1 MVQLVRPDK
10 NKHQYII
17 GIDFGH
23 GETSAAICKLE
34 WNKSA
39 GTSEQK
45 FSDIDMDRSAK
56 KKVIVSAICKKP
68 DGGYHIADAAFHPNN
83 LVENSQLS
91 VCFKQA
97 PKQIDGERETL
108 MIAYMKTVYERIL
121 ENKECLKEGNHIVYI
136 ARPSGWVE
144 EETKEL
150 YRKMAIQAG
159 IPLGGLTSESRAAI
173 FYAMSP
179 NVGFSKIVT
188 QGAIVFDLGSST
200 LDFTYL
206 SDNIE
211 KPIDYGYDLGASIIE
226 RTIYEELLLPIDKV
240 DSFLEKYPFY
250 SNALLF
256 KARQIK
262 EEAYS
267 KSDPTLKTSVPFSLG
282 SIMNDEYEDYEDYE
296 NVGKNIRFKN
306 LDALN
311 ELIESKTSYLSRMK
325 EAMIDYRDN
334 HIHGKKV
341 HGVFLTGGASRMN
354 FIIPLITEVFNLSEN
369 QVKID
374 GDNPSLTIS
383 RGIASLGVADAATD
397 VLVSELE
404 KKIPSL
410 VNTSDLQ
417 KKLISELAEEISD
430 SSWKAVESA
439 CLSFKTSQLNKSLEM
454 KDLEN
459 KIRFYMDLYK
469 ENDLPRIISKVFNK
483 FLKEES
489 DNVRIELNKIIS
501 YYAPGREIK
510 SVAMNHISGSSA
522 INDELNKMAENIA
535 EICAKNTTSTISKVL
550 WAALGVFLWGVFAV
564 LYYAIKG
571 VINYFRSEE
580 SKRKDLCKKIEEK
593 EFEIKVNVSM
603 ELEKQ
608 LTINTDFTSVISSNM
623 KDYFNK
629 LVRENIKSV
638 RIPIE

>member
-23 GETSAAICKLE
+23 GETSTAICELE

-45 FSDIDMDRSAK
+45 VRDIDMDRNAK
-56 KKVIVSAICKKP
+56 KKVIVSAICKTP
-68 DGGYHIADAAFHPNN
+68 DGRYHIGNEAFEPDN
-83 LVENSQLS
+83 LIEGTQLS
-91 VCFKQA
+91 VCFKQV
-97 PKQIDGERETL
+97 PKEINGEREQL

-121 ENKECLKEGNHIVYI
+121 SYEENLKPGNHIVYI

-144 EETKEL
+144 EDTKEL
-150 YRKMAIQAG
+150 YRQMAIKAG

-179 NVGFSKIVT
+179 HVGFAKEVS

-206 SDNIE
+206 SDKAEN
-211 KPIDYGYDLGASIIE
+211 PIDYGYDLGASAIE
-226 RTIYEELLLPIDKV
+226 QTIYDQLILPTEGVKEFV
-240 DSFLEKYPFY
+240 DVYPQY
-250 SNALLF
+250 VDALRF
-256 KARQIK
+256 KARLIK

-267 KSDPTLKTSVPFSLG
+267 KDAETRTSLKFSLDQVM
-282 SIMNDEYEDYEDYE
+282 SDECEDIEKYEDVDVKIKFK
-296 NVGKNIRFKN
+296 NVGE
-306 LDALN
+306 LN
-311 ELIESKTSYLSRMK
+311 RLIEESVNYLSRMK
-325 EAMIDYRDN
+325 ETMIDYRDN

-383 RGIASLGVADAATD
+383 RGIASLGAADAATD

-417 KKLISELAEEISD
+417 GPLILKLAETVSN
-430 SSWKAVESA
+430 SSWKAVADA
-439 CLSFKTSQLNKSLEM
+439 CNNFKKVRLNQSMEM

-459 KIRFYMDLYK
+459 MIKQYLDAYK
-469 ENDLPRIISKVFNK
+469 EHELPHIISTTFSKY
-483 FLKEES
+483 LRETS
-489 DNVRIELNKIIS
+489 DNIRIELNKIIS
-501 YYAPGREIK
+501 YYAPGREIR
-510 SVAMNHISGSSA
+510 SVGMGNLSTGSA
-522 INDELNKMAENIA
+522 IGQELNKMADSIA

-564 LYYAIKG
+564 LYYAVKG

-593 EFEIKVNVSM
+593 EEEIKRNVLE
-603 ELEKQ
+603 ELFDK
-608 LTINTDFTSVISSNM
+608 LSNNTEFTSVVSTNM
-623 KDYFNK
+623 EQYFNK
-629 LVRENIKSV
+629 LVKENIKSV

>member
-1 MVQLVRPDK
+1 MAQLVKPDK

-23 GETSAAICKLE
+23 GETSAAISELE

-45 FSDIDMDRSAK
+45 VRDIDMDRNAK
-56 KKVIVSAICKKP
+56 KKVIVSAICKTP
-68 DGGYHIADAAFHPNN
+68 DGRYHIGNEAFEPDN
-83 LVENSQLS
+83 LIEGTQLS

-97 PKQIDGERETL
+97 PKEINGEREQL

-121 ENKECLKEGNHIVYI
+121 CYEENLKLGNHIVYI
-136 ARPSGWVE
+136 ARPSGWVDE
-144 EETKEL
+144 VTKEL
-150 YRKMAIQAG
+150 YRQMAIQAS

-179 NVGFSKIVT
+179 HVGFAKEVS

-206 SDNIE
+206 SDNAE
-211 KPIDYGYDLGASIIE
+211 NPIDFGYDLGASAIE
-226 RTIYEELLLPIDKV
+226 QTIYDQLILPTEGVKEFVDTYPQYID
-240 DSFLEKYPFY
+240 
-250 SNALLF
+250 ALRF
-256 KARQIK
+256 KARLIK

-267 KSDPTLKTSVPFSLG
+267 KDAETRTSLKFSLDQVM
-282 SIMNDEYEDYEDYE
+282 SDECEDIEKYEDVDVKIKFK
-296 NVGKNIRFKN
+296 NVGE
-306 LDALN
+306 LN
-311 ELIESKTSYLSRMK
+311 NLIEESVNYLSRMK

-341 HGVFLTGGASRMN
+341 HGVFLTGGASRMS
-354 FIIPLITEVFNLSEN
+354 FIIPLITEVFNLSES

-404 KKIPSL
+404 RKIPSL
-410 VNTSDLQ
+410 VNTSELQ
-417 KKLISELAEEISD
+417 KKLISVLAEEISD

-459 KIRFYMDLYK
+459 KIRLYMDLYK

-483 FLKEES
+483 FLKVES

-550 WAALGVFLWGVFAV
+550 WAALGIFLWGVFAV

-608 LTINTDFTSVISSNM
+608 LAINTDFTSVVSSNM
-623 KDYFNK
+623 KDYFSK
-629 LVRENIKSV
+629 LVKENIKSV

>member
-1 MVQLVRPDK
+1 MAQLVKPDK

-23 GETSAAICKLE
+23 GETSAAISELE

-45 FSDIDMDRSAK
+45 VRDIDMDRNAK
-56 KKVIVSAICKKP
+56 KKVIVSAICKTP
-68 DGGYHIADAAFHPNN
+68 DGRYHIGNEAFEPDN
-83 LVENSQLS
+83 LIEGTQLS

-97 PKQIDGERETL
+97 PKEINGEREQL

-121 ENKECLKEGNHIVYI
+121 SYEENLKPGNHIVYI

-150 YRKMAIQAG
+150 YRQMAIQAG

-179 NVGFSKIVT
+179 NVGFAKEVS

-206 SDNIE
+206 SDKVEN
-211 KPIDYGYDLGASIIE
+211 PIDYGYDLGASAIE
-226 RTIYEELLLPIDKV
+226 QTIYDQLILPTEGVKEFVDTYPQYID
-240 DSFLEKYPFY
+240 
-250 SNALLF
+250 ALRF
-256 KARQIK
+256 KARLIK

-267 KSDPTLKTSVPFSLG
+267 KDAETRTSLKFSLDQVM
-282 SIMNDEYEDYEDYE
+282 SDECEDIEKYEDVDVKIKFK
-296 NVGKNIRFKN
+296 NVGE
-306 LDALN
+306 LN
-311 ELIESKTSYLSRMK
+311 NLIEESVNYLSRMK

-354 FIIPLITEVFNLSEN
+354 FIIPLITEVFNLSES

-404 KKIPSL
+404 RKIPSL
-410 VNTSDLQ
+410 VNTSELQ
-417 KKLISELAEEISD
+417 KKLISVLAEEISD

-459 KIRFYMDLYK
+459 KIRLYMDLYK

-483 FLKEES
+483 FLKVES

-550 WAALGVFLWGVFAV
+550 WAALGIFLWGVFAV

-608 LTINTDFTSVISSNM
+608 LAINTDFTSVVSSNM
-623 KDYFNK
+623 KDYFSK
-629 LVRENIKSV
+629 LVKENIKSV

>member
-1 MVQLVRPDK
+1 MVQLVEPNK
-10 NKHQYII
+10 NKHRYVV

-23 GETSAAICKLE
+23 GETSAAICELE
-34 WNKSA
+34 WDKSA

-45 FSDIDMDRSAK
+45 IRDIDMDRNAK
-56 KKVIVSAICKKP
+56 KKVIVSAICKTP
-68 DGGYHIADAAFHPNN
+68 NGRYHIGNEAFEPDN
-83 LVENSQLS
+83 LIEGTQLS

-97 PKQIDGERETL
+97 PQQIDGEKEQL
-108 MIAYMKTVYERIL
+108 MIAYMRTVYERIRNYE
-121 ENKECLKEGNHIVYI
+121 ENLKDDNHIVYI
-136 ARPSGWVE
+136 ARPSGWVK

-150 YRKMAIQAG
+150 YIQMALKAG
-159 IPLGGLTSESRAAI
+159 IPIGGLTSESRAAI

-179 NVGFSKIVT
+179 NVGFAKEVS

-206 SDNIE
+206 KDSDEN
-211 KPIDYGYDLGASIIE
+211 PIDFGYNLGASAIE
-226 RTIYEELLLPIDKV
+226 QAIYEKLIYPTEDV
-240 DSFLEKYPFY
+240 DEFVANYPQY
-250 SNALLF
+250 VDALRF
-256 KARQIK
+256 QARLIK

-267 KSDPTLKTSVPFSLG
+267 KDPETRTLVKFSLDKVM
-282 SIMNDEYEDYEDYE
+282 SEECEDIEKYEDVD
-296 NVGKNIRFKN
+296 VKIKFKN
-306 LDALN
+306 VNELN
-311 ELIESKTSYLSRMK
+311 ELIENEATYISRMK
-325 EAMIDYRDN
+325 ESMIDYRDN
-334 HIHGKKV
+334 HINGKNV

-354 FIIPLITEVFNLSEN
+354 FIIPLITEVFNLSET

-383 RGIASLGVADAATD
+383 RGIASLGVADAVTD
-397 VLVSELE
+397 VLVAELE
-404 KKIPSL
+404 KKKPSV
-410 VNTSDLQ
+410 VNTSELQ
-417 KKLISELAEEISD
+417 KKLIAELSEEISD

-439 CLSFKTSQLNKSLEM
+439 CLSFKTSQLEKSLEM
-454 KDLEN
+454 KDLES

-469 ENDLPRIISKVFNK
+469 EHELPRIISNVFNK

-510 SVAMNHISGSSA
+510 SVSMNQISGSSA
-522 INDELNKMAENIA
+522 INNELNKMAENIA
-535 EICAKNTTSTISKVL
+535 EICAKNTTSTIGKVL

-593 EFEIKVNVSM
+593 KFEIKTNVSM

-608 LTINTDFTSVISSNM
+608 LAVNKEFTSVVSSNM

-629 LVRENIKSV
+629 LVKENIKQV

>member
-1 MVQLVRPDK
+1 MAQLVKPDK

-23 GETSAAICKLE
+23 GETSAAISELE

-45 FSDIDMDRSAK
+45 VRDIDMDRNAK
-56 KKVIVSAICKKP
+56 KKVIVSAICKTP
-68 DGGYHIADAAFHPNN
+68 DGRYHIGNEAFEPDN
-83 LVENSQLS
+83 LIEGTQLS

-97 PKQIDGERETL
+97 PKKMDGEREQL

-121 ENKECLKEGNHIVYI
+121 SYEENLKLGNHIVYI
-136 ARPSGWVE
+136 ARPSGWVDE
-144 EETKEL
+144 VTKEL
-150 YRKMAIQAG
+150 YRQMAIQAG

-179 NVGFSKIVT
+179 NVGFAKEVS

-206 SDNIE
+206 SDKVEN
-211 KPIDYGYDLGASIIE
+211 PIDYGYDLGASAIE
-226 RTIYEELLLPIDKV
+226 QTIYDQLILPTEGVKEFVDTYPQYID
-240 DSFLEKYPFY
+240 
-250 SNALLF
+250 ALRF
-256 KARQIK
+256 KARLIK

-267 KSDPTLKTSVPFSLG
+267 KDAETRTSLKFSLDQVM
-282 SIMNDEYEDYEDYE
+282 SDECEDIEKYEDVDVKIKFK
-296 NVGKNIRFKN
+296 NVGE
-306 LDALN
+306 LN
-311 ELIESKTSYLSRMK
+311 NLIEESVNYLSRMK

-354 FIIPLITEVFNLSEN
+354 FIIPLITEVFNLSES

-404 KKIPSL
+404 RKIPSL
-410 VNTSDLQ
+410 VNTSELQ
-417 KKLISELAEEISD
+417 KKLISVLAEEISD

-459 KIRFYMDLYK
+459 KIRLYMDLYK

-483 FLKEES
+483 FLKVES

-550 WAALGVFLWGVFAV
+550 WAALGIFLWGVFAV

-608 LTINTDFTSVISSNM
+608 LAINTDFTSVVSSNM
-623 KDYFNK
+623 KDYFSK
-629 LVRENIKSV
+629 LVKENIKSV

>member
-23 GETSAAICKLE
+23 GETSAAICELE

-39 GTSEQK
+39 GTSEKK
-45 FSDIDMDRSAK
+45 FRDIDMDRNAK
-56 KKVIVSAICKKP
+56 KKVIVSAICKTP
-68 DGGYHIADAAFHPNN
+68 DGRYHIGNEAFEPDN
-83 LVENSQLS
+83 LIEDTQLS

-97 PKQIDGERETL
+97 PKQIDGERELL

-121 ENKECLKEGNHIVYI
+121 SYEENLKPGNHIVYI
-136 ARPSGWVE
+136 ARPSGWVDE
-144 EETKEL
+144 NTKEL
-150 YRKMAIQAG
+150 YRQMAIQAG

-179 NVGFSKIVT
+179 HVGFAKVVS

-206 SDNIE
+206 SDKAEN
-211 KPIDYGYDLGASIIE
+211 PIDYGYDLGASAIE
-226 RTIYEELLLPIDKV
+226 QTIYDQLILPTEGVQEFV
-240 DSFLEKYPFY
+240 DIYPKYVD
-250 SNALLF
+250 ALRF
-256 KARQIK
+256 KARLIK

-267 KSDPTLKTSVPFSLG
+267 KDAETRTSLKFSLDQVM
-282 SIMNDEYEDYEDYE
+282 SDECEDIEKYEDVDVKIKFK
-296 NVGKNIRFKN
+296 NVGE
-306 LDALN
+306 LN
-311 ELIESKTSYLSRMK
+311 NLIEESVNYLSRMK

-354 FIIPLITEVFNLSEN
+354 FIIPLITEVFNLSES

-404 KKIPSL
+404 RKIPSL
-410 VNTSDLQ
+410 VNTSELQ
-417 KKLISELAEEISD
+417 KKLISVLAEEISD

-459 KIRFYMDLYK
+459 KIRLYMDLYK

-483 FLKEES
+483 FLKVES

-510 SVAMNHISGSSA
+510 SVVMNHISGSSA

-550 WAALGVFLWGVFAV
+550 WAALGIFLWGVFAV

-608 LTINTDFTSVISSNM
+608 LAINTDFTSVVSSNM
-623 KDYFNK
+623 KDYFSK
-629 LVRENIKSV
+629 LVKENIKSV

>member
-1 MVQLVRPDK
+1 MAQLVKPDK

-23 GETSAAICKLE
+23 GETSAAISELE

-45 FSDIDMDRSAK
+45 VRDIDMDRNAK
-56 KKVIVSAICKKP
+56 KKVIVSAICKTP
-68 DGGYHIADAAFHPNN
+68 DGRYHIGNEAFEPDY
-83 LVENSQLS
+83 LVEDTQLS

-97 PKQIDGERETL
+97 PKKMDGEREQL

-121 ENKECLKEGNHIVYI
+121 SYEENLKLGNHIVYI
-136 ARPSGWVE
+136 ARPSGWVDE
-144 EETKEL
+144 VTKEL
-150 YRKMAIQAG
+150 YRQMAIQAG

-179 NVGFSKIVT
+179 NVGFAKEVS

-206 SDNIE
+206 SDKVEN
-211 KPIDYGYDLGASIIE
+211 PIDYGYDLGASAIE
-226 RTIYEELLLPIDKV
+226 QTIYDQLILPTEGVKEFVDTYPQYID
-240 DSFLEKYPFY
+240 
-250 SNALLF
+250 ALRF
-256 KARQIK
+256 KARLIK

-267 KSDPTLKTSVPFSLG
+267 KDAETRTSLKFSLDQVM
-282 SIMNDEYEDYEDYE
+282 SDECEDIEKYEDVDVKIKFK
-296 NVGKNIRFKN
+296 NVGE
-306 LDALN
+306 LN
-311 ELIESKTSYLSRMK
+311 NLIEESVNYLSRMK

-354 FIIPLITEVFNLSEN
+354 FIIPLITEVFNLSES

-404 KKIPSL
+404 RKIPSL
-410 VNTSDLQ
+410 VNTSELQ
-417 KKLISELAEEISD
+417 KKLISVLAEEISD

-459 KIRFYMDLYK
+459 KIRLYMDLYK

-483 FLKEES
+483 FLKVES

-550 WAALGVFLWGVFAV
+550 WAALGIFLWGVFAV

-608 LTINTDFTSVISSNM
+608 LAINTDFTSVVSSNM
-623 KDYFNK
+623 KDYFSK
-629 LVRENIKSV
+629 LVKENIKSV

>member
-1 MVQLVRPDK
+1 MVQLVKPDK

-23 GETSAAICKLE
+23 GETSAAICELE

-45 FSDIDMDRSAK
+45 VRDIDMDRNAK
-56 KKVIVSAICKKP
+56 KKVIVSAICKTP
-68 DGGYHIADAAFHPNN
+68 NGHYHIGNEAFEPDN
-83 LVENSQLS
+83 LMEGTQLS

-97 PKQIDGERETL
+97 PKQIDGEREQL

-121 ENKECLKEGNHIVYI
+121 SYEENLKQGNHIVYI

-144 EETKEL
+144 EEMKEL
-150 YRKMAIQAG
+150 YRQMAIKAG

-179 NVGFSKIVT
+179 NVGFSKEVS

-206 SDNIE
+206 SDKAEN
-211 KPIDYGYDLGASIIE
+211 PIDYGYDLGASAIE
-226 RTIYEELLLPIDKV
+226 QTIYDQLILPTDGVKEFVETYPQYID
-240 DSFLEKYPFY
+240 
-250 SNALLF
+250 ALRF
-256 KARQIK
+256 KARLIK

-267 KSDPTLKTSVPFSLG
+267 KDAETRTSLKFSLDQVM
-282 SIMNDEYEDYEDYE
+282 SDECEDIEKYEDVDVKIKFK
-296 NVGKNIRFKN
+296 NVGE
-306 LDALN
+306 LN
-311 ELIESKTSYLSRMK
+311 HLIEESANYLSRMK

-354 FIIPLITEVFNLSEN
+354 FIIPLITEVFNLSES

-397 VLVSELE
+397 VLVSELN
-404 KKIPSL
+404 KNISKI
-410 VNTSDLQ
+410 VNENHLID
-417 KKLISELAEEISD
+417 KLIEKLSLEIPEK
-430 SSWKAVESA
+430 SWCAVEKA
-439 CLSFKTSQLNKSLEM
+439 CERFRAGEGEREFDTIKYLTEEELDKYKNLQIK
-454 KDLEN
+454 KDVSN
-459 KIRFYMDLYK
+459 
-469 ENDLPRIISKVFNK
+469 VFID

-489 DNVRIELNKIIS
+489 EIIRQELNKIIG

-510 SVAMNHISGSSA
+510 LVNSSSGINSA
-522 INDELNKMAENIA
+522 EINKELDKMANNIA
-535 EICAKNTTSTISKVL
+535 EICAKNTESVISQVL
-550 WAALGVFLWGVFAV
+550 WAAFGYIMFGLFYVGYKLIKWGWNLFRDEWDKRWDMTYKIEGDKTAIVGKISIELKEKLSANRNFK
-564 LYYAIKG
+564 YAISSQLS
-571 VINYFRSEE
+571 IYF
-580 SKRKDLCKKIEEK
+580 D
-593 EFEIKVNVSM
+593 
-603 ELEKQ
+603 
-608 LTINTDFTSVISSNM
+608 
-623 KDYFNK
+623 K
-629 LVRENIKSV
+629 LVRENIKQV

>member
-23 GETSAAICKLE
+23 GETSAAISELE

-45 FSDIDMDRSAK
+45 VRDIDMDRNAK
-56 KKVIVSAICKKP
+56 KKVIVSAICKTP
-68 DGGYHIADAAFHPNN
+68 DGRYHIGNEAFEPDY
-83 LVENSQLS
+83 LVEDTQLS

-97 PKQIDGERETL
+97 PKKMDGEKEQL

-121 ENKECLKEGNHIVYI
+121 GYEENLKPGNHIVYI
-136 ARPSGWVE
+136 ARPSGWVDE
-144 EETKEL
+144 VTKEL
-150 YRKMAIQAG
+150 YRQMAIQAG

-179 NVGFSKIVT
+179 HVGFAKEVS

-206 SDNIE
+206 SDKAEN
-211 KPIDYGYDLGASIIE
+211 PIDYGYDLGASAIE
-226 RTIYEELLLPIDKV
+226 QTIYDQLILPTEGVKEFVDTYPQYID
-240 DSFLEKYPFY
+240 
-250 SNALLF
+250 ALRF
-256 KARQIK
+256 KARLIK

-267 KSDPTLKTSVPFSLG
+267 KDAETRTSLKFSLDQVM
-282 SIMNDEYEDYEDYE
+282 SDECEDIEKYEDVDVKIKFK
-296 NVGKNIRFKN
+296 NVGE
-306 LDALN
+306 LN
-311 ELIESKTSYLSRMK
+311 NLIEESVNYLSRMK

-354 FIIPLITEVFNLSEN
+354 FIIPLITEVFNLSES

-404 KKIPSL
+404 RKIPSL
-410 VNTSDLQ
+410 VNTSELQ
-417 KKLISELAEEISD
+417 KKLISVLAEEISD

-459 KIRFYMDLYK
+459 KIRLYMDLYK

-483 FLKEES
+483 FLKVES

-550 WAALGVFLWGVFAV
+550 WAALGIFLWGVFAV

-608 LTINTDFTSVISSNM
+608 LAINTDFTSVVSSNM
-623 KDYFNK
+623 KDYFSK
-629 LVRENIKSV
+629 LVKENIKSV

>member
-1 MVQLVRPDK
+1 MAQLVKP
-10 NKHQYII
+10 NKEKHKYVV

-23 GETSAAICKLE
+23 GETSAAICELE
-34 WNKSA
+34 WDKSA

-45 FSDIDMDRSAK
+45 IRDIDMDRNAK
-56 KKVIVSAICKKP
+56 KKVIVSAICKTP
-68 DGGYHIADAAFHPNN
+68 NGRYHIGNEAFEPDN
-83 LVENSQLS
+83 LIEGTQLS

-97 PKQIDGERETL
+97 PQQIDGEKEQL
-108 MIAYMKTVYERIL
+108 MIAYMRTVYERIRNYE
-121 ENKECLKEGNHIVYI
+121 ENLKDDNHIVYI
-136 ARPSGWVE
+136 ARPSGWVK

-150 YRKMAIQAG
+150 YRQMALKAG

-173 FYAMSP
+173 FYALSP
-179 NVGFSKIVT
+179 NVGFAKEVS

-206 SDNIE
+206 KDDDQN
-211 KPIDYGYDLGASIIE
+211 PIDFGYNLGASAIE
-226 RTIYEELLLPIDKV
+226 QTIYEKLIYQTEGV
-240 DSFLEKYPFY
+240 DEFVAIYPQY
-250 SNALLF
+250 VDALRF
-256 KARQIK
+256 QARLIK

-267 KSDPTLKTSVPFSLG
+267 KDPETRTLVKFSLDKVM
-282 SIMNDEYEDYEDYE
+282 SEECKDIEKYEDVD
-296 NVGKNIRFKN
+296 VKIKFKN
-306 LDALN
+306 VNELN
-311 ELIESKTSYLSRMK
+311 ELIENGTTYISRMK
-325 EAMIDYRDN
+325 ESIIDYRDN
-334 HIHGKKV
+334 HIRGKKV

-354 FIIPLITEVFNLSEN
+354 FIIPLITEVFNLSET

-383 RGIASLGVADAATD
+383 RGIASLGVADAVTD
-397 VLVSELE
+397 MLVAELE
-404 KKIPSL
+404 NKIPSV
-410 VNTSDLQ
+410 VNTSELQ
-417 KKLISELAEEISD
+417 KKLIAELSEEISD

-439 CLSFKTSQLNKSLEM
+439 CLSFKTSQLEKSLEM
-454 KDLEN
+454 KDLES

-469 ENDLPRIISKVFNK
+469 EHELPRIISNVFNK
-483 FLKEES
+483 FLKDES
-489 DNVRIELNKIIS
+489 ENVRIELNKIIS

-510 SVAMNHISGSSA
+510 SVAMNQISGSSA
-522 INDELNKMAENIA
+522 INNELNKMAENIA
-535 EICAKNTTSTISKVL
+535 EICAKNTTSTIGKVL
-550 WAALGVFLWGVFAV
+550 WAALGIFLWGVFAV

-593 EFEIKVNVSM
+593 ELEIKTNVSM

-608 LTINTDFTSVISSNM
+608 LAVNNEFTSVVSSNM

-629 LVRENIKSV
+629 LVKENIKQV

>member
-1 MVQLVRPDK
+1 MAQLVKPDK

-23 GETSAAICKLE
+23 GETSAAISELE

-45 FSDIDMDRSAK
+45 VRDIDMDRNAK
-56 KKVIVSAICKKP
+56 KKVIVSAICKTP
-68 DGGYHIADAAFHPNN
+68 DGRYHIGNEAFEPDN
-83 LVENSQLS
+83 LIEGTQLS

-97 PKQIDGERETL
+97 PKKMDGEREQL

-121 ENKECLKEGNHIVYI
+121 CYEENLKLGNHIVYI
-136 ARPSGWVE
+136 ARPSGWVDE
-144 EETKEL
+144 VTKEL
-150 YRKMAIQAG
+150 YRQMAIQAG

-179 NVGFSKIVT
+179 HVGFAKEVS

-206 SDNIE
+206 FDKAEN
-211 KPIDYGYDLGASIIE
+211 PIDYGYDLGASAIE
-226 RTIYEELLLPIDKV
+226 QTIYDQLILPTEGVKEFVDAYPQYID
-240 DSFLEKYPFY
+240 
-250 SNALLF
+250 ALRF
-256 KARQIK
+256 KARLIK

-267 KSDPTLKTSVPFSLG
+267 KDAETRTSLKFSLDQVM
-282 SIMNDEYEDYEDYE
+282 SDECEDIEKYEDVDVKIKFK
-296 NVGKNIRFKN
+296 NVGE
-306 LDALN
+306 LN
-311 ELIESKTSYLSRMK
+311 NLIEESVNYLSRMK

-354 FIIPLITEVFNLSEN
+354 FIIPLITEVFNLSES

-404 KKIPSL
+404 RKIPSL
-410 VNTSDLQ
+410 VNTSELQ
-417 KKLISELAEEISD
+417 KKLISVLAEEISD

-459 KIRFYMDLYK
+459 KIRLYMDLYK

-483 FLKEES
+483 FLKVES

-550 WAALGVFLWGVFAV
+550 WAALGIFLWGVFAV

-608 LTINTDFTSVISSNM
+608 LAINTDFTSVVSSNM
-623 KDYFNK
+623 KDYFSK
-629 LVRENIKSV
+629 LVKENIKSV

>member
-23 GETSAAICKLE
+23 GETSAAISELE

-45 FSDIDMDRSAK
+45 VRDIDMDRNAK
-56 KKVIVSAICKKP
+56 KKVIVSAICKTP
-68 DGGYHIADAAFHPNN
+68 DGRYHIGNEAFEPDY
-83 LVENSQLS
+83 LVEDTKLS

-97 PKQIDGERETL
+97 PKKIDGEKEQL

-121 ENKECLKEGNHIVYI
+121 GYEENLKQGNHIVYI

-150 YRKMAIQAG
+150 YRQMAIKAG

-179 NVGFSKIVT
+179 NVGFAKEVS

-206 SDNIE
+206 SDKAEN
-211 KPIDYGYDLGASIIE
+211 PIDYGYDLGASAIE
-226 RTIYEELLLPIDKV
+226 QTIYDQLILPTEGVKEFV
-240 DSFLEKYPFY
+240 DAYPQY
-250 SNALLF
+250 VDALRF
-256 KARQIK
+256 KARLIK

-267 KSDPTLKTSVPFSLG
+267 KDAETRTSLKFSLDQVM
-282 SIMNDEYEDYEDYE
+282 SDECEDIGKYEDVDVKIKFK
-296 NVGKNIRFKN
+296 NVGDLNI
-306 LDALN
+306 
-311 ELIESKTSYLSRMK
+311 LIEESVNYLSRMK

-383 RGIASLGVADAATD
+383 RGIASLGAADAATD

-417 KKLISELAEEISD
+417 GPLVLKLAETVSD
-430 SSWKAVESA
+430 SSWKAVADA
-439 CLSFKTSQLNKSLEM
+439 CNNFKKVRLNQSMEM

-459 KIRFYMDLYK
+459 MIKQYLDAYK
-469 ENDLPRIISKVFNK
+469 EHELPHVISTTFSKYLRETSENIRV
-483 FLKEES
+483 
-489 DNVRIELNKIIS
+489 ELNKIIS
-501 YYAPGREIK
+501 YYAPGREIR
-510 SVAMNHISGSSA
+510 SVGMGNLSTGSA
-522 INDELNKMAENIA
+522 IGQELNKMADSIA

-564 LYYAIKG
+564 LYYAVKG

-593 EFEIKVNVSM
+593 EEEIKRNVLE
-603 ELEKQ
+603 ELFDK
-608 LTINTDFTSVISSNM
+608 LSNNTEFTSVVSTNM
-623 KDYFNK
+623 EQYFNK
-629 LVRENIKSV
+629 LVKENIKSV

>member
-23 GETSAAICKLE
+23 GETSAAISELE

-45 FSDIDMDRSAK
+45 VRDIDMDRNAK
-56 KKVIVSAICKKP
+56 KKVIVSAICKTP
-68 DGGYHIADAAFHPNN
+68 DGRYHIGNEAFEPDY
-83 LVENSQLS
+83 LVEDTQLS

-97 PKQIDGERETL
+97 PKKMDGEKEQL

-121 ENKECLKEGNHIVYI
+121 GYEENLKPGNHIVYI
-136 ARPSGWVE
+136 ARPSGWVDE
-144 EETKEL
+144 VTKEL
-150 YRKMAIQAG
+150 YRQMAIQAG

-179 NVGFSKIVT
+179 HVGFAKEVS

-206 SDNIE
+206 SDKAEN
-211 KPIDYGYDLGASIIE
+211 PIDYGYDLGASAIE
-226 RTIYEELLLPIDKV
+226 QTIYDQLILPTEGVKEFV
-240 DSFLEKYPFY
+240 DAYPQY
-250 SNALLF
+250 VDALRF
-256 KARQIK
+256 KARLIK

-267 KSDPTLKTSVPFSLG
+267 KDAETRTSLKFSLDQVM
-282 SIMNDEYEDYEDYE
+282 SDECEDIEKYEDVDVKIKFK
-296 NVGKNIRFKN
+296 NVGE
-306 LDALN
+306 LN
-311 ELIESKTSYLSRMK
+311 NLIEESVNYLSRMK

-354 FIIPLITEVFNLSEN
+354 FIIPLITEVFNLSES

-404 KKIPSL
+404 RKIPSL
-410 VNTSDLQ
+410 VNTSELQ
-417 KKLISELAEEISD
+417 KKLISVLAEEISD

-459 KIRFYMDLYK
+459 KIRLYMDLYK

-483 FLKEES
+483 FLKVES

-550 WAALGVFLWGVFAV
+550 WAALGIFLWGVFAV

-608 LTINTDFTSVISSNM
+608 LAINTDFTSVVSSNM
-623 KDYFNK
+623 KDYFSK
-629 LVRENIKSV
+629 LVKENIKSV

>member
-1 MVQLVRPDK
+1 MAQLVKPDK

-23 GETSAAICKLE
+23 GETSAAISELE

-45 FSDIDMDRSAK
+45 VRDIDMDRNAK
-56 KKVIVSAICKKP
+56 KKVIVSAICKTP
-68 DGGYHIADAAFHPNN
+68 DGRYHIGNEAFEPDN
-83 LVENSQLS
+83 LIEGTQLS

-97 PKQIDGERETL
+97 PKKMDGEREQL

-121 ENKECLKEGNHIVYI
+121 CYEENLKLGNHIVYI
-136 ARPSGWVE
+136 ARPSGWVDE
-144 EETKEL
+144 VTKEL
-150 YRKMAIQAG
+150 YRQMAIQAG

-179 NVGFSKIVT
+179 HVGFAKEVS

-206 SDNIE
+206 SDKAEN
-211 KPIDYGYDLGASIIE
+211 PIDYGYDLGASAIE
-226 RTIYEELLLPIDKV
+226 QTIYDQLILPTEGVKEFVNAYPQYID
-240 DSFLEKYPFY
+240 
-250 SNALLF
+250 ALRF
-256 KARQIK
+256 KARLIK

-267 KSDPTLKTSVPFSLG
+267 KDAETRTSLKFSLDQVM
-282 SIMNDEYEDYEDYE
+282 SDECEDIEKYEDVDVKIKFK
-296 NVGKNIRFKN
+296 NVGE
-306 LDALN
+306 LN
-311 ELIESKTSYLSRMK
+311 NLIEESVNYLSRMK

-354 FIIPLITEVFNLSEN
+354 FIIPLITEVFNLSES

-404 KKIPSL
+404 RKIPSL
-410 VNTSDLQ
+410 VNTSELQ
-417 KKLISELAEEISD
+417 KKLISVLAEEISD

-459 KIRFYMDLYK
+459 KIRLYMDLYK

-483 FLKEES
+483 FLKVES

-550 WAALGVFLWGVFAV
+550 WAALGIFLWGVFAV

-608 LTINTDFTSVISSNM
+608 LAINTDFTSVVSSNM
-623 KDYFNK
+623 KDYFSK
-629 LVRENIKSV
+629 LVKENIKSV

>member
-1 MVQLVRPDK
+1 MAQLVKPYK
-10 NKHQYII
+10 EKHKYVV

-23 GETSAAICKLE
+23 GETSAAICELE
-34 WNKSA
+34 WDKSA

-45 FSDIDMDRSAK
+45 IRDIDMDRNAK
-56 KKVIVSAICKKP
+56 KKVIVSAICKTP
-68 DGGYHIADAAFHPNN
+68 NGRYHIGNEAFEPDN
-83 LVENSQLS
+83 LIEGTQLS

-97 PKQIDGERETL
+97 PQQIDGEKEQL
-108 MIAYMKTVYERIL
+108 MIAYMRTVYERIRNYE
-121 ENKECLKEGNHIVYI
+121 ENLKDDNHIVYI
-136 ARPSGWVE
+136 ARPSGWVK

-150 YRKMAIQAG
+150 YRQMALKAG

-173 FYAMSP
+173 FYALSP
-179 NVGFSKIVT
+179 NVGFAKEVS

-206 SDNIE
+206 KDDDQN
-211 KPIDYGYDLGASIIE
+211 PIDFGYNLGASVIE
-226 RTIYEELLLPIDKV
+226 QTIYEKLIYQTEGV
-240 DSFLEKYPFY
+240 DEFVANYPQY
-250 SNALLF
+250 VDALRF
-256 KARQIK
+256 QARLIK

-267 KSDPTLKTSVPFSLG
+267 KDPETRTLVKFSLDKVM
-282 SIMNDEYEDYEDYE
+282 SEECEDIEKYEDVD
-296 NVGKNIRFKN
+296 VKIKFKN
-306 LDALN
+306 VNELN
-311 ELIESKTSYLSRMK
+311 ELIENGTTYISRMK
-325 EAMIDYRDN
+325 ESIIDYRDN
-334 HIHGKKV
+334 HIRGKKV

-354 FIIPLITEVFNLSEN
+354 FIIPLITEVFNLSET

-383 RGIASLGVADAATD
+383 RGIASLGVADAVTD
-397 VLVSELE
+397 MLVAELE
-404 KKIPSL
+404 NKIPSV
-410 VNTSDLQ
+410 VNTSELQ
-417 KKLISELAEEISD
+417 KKLIAELSEEISD

-439 CLSFKTSQLNKSLEM
+439 CLSFKTSQLEKSLEM
-454 KDLEN
+454 KDLES

-469 ENDLPRIISKVFNK
+469 EHELPRIISNVFNK
-483 FLKEES
+483 FLKDES
-489 DNVRIELNKIIS
+489 ENVRIELNKIIS

-510 SVAMNHISGSSA
+510 SVAMNQISGSSA
-522 INDELNKMAENIA
+522 INNELNKMAENIA
-535 EICAKNTTSTISKVL
+535 EICAKNTTSTIGKVL
-550 WAALGVFLWGVFAV
+550 WAALGIFLWGVFAV

-593 EFEIKVNVSM
+593 ELEIKTNVSM

-608 LTINTDFTSVISSNM
+608 LAVNNEFTSVVSSNM

-629 LVRENIKSV
+629 LVKENIKQV

>member
-1 MVQLVRPDK
+1 MAQLVKPDK

-23 GETSAAICKLE
+23 GETSAAISELE

-45 FSDIDMDRSAK
+45 VRDIDMDRNAK
-56 KKVIVSAICKKP
+56 KKVIVSAICKTP
-68 DGGYHIADAAFHPNN
+68 DGRYHIGNEAFEPDN
-83 LVENSQLS
+83 LIEGTQLS

-97 PKQIDGERETL
+97 PKKMDGEREQL

-121 ENKECLKEGNHIVYI
+121 CYEENLKLGNHIVYI
-136 ARPSGWVE
+136 ARPSGWVDE
-144 EETKEL
+144 VTKEL
-150 YRKMAIQAG
+150 YRQMAIQAG

-179 NVGFSKIVT
+179 HVGFAKEVS

-206 SDNIE
+206 SDKAEN
-211 KPIDYGYDLGASIIE
+211 PIDYGYDLGASAIE
-226 RTIYEELLLPIDKV
+226 QTIYDQLILPTEGVKEFVDAYPQYID
-240 DSFLEKYPFY
+240 
-250 SNALLF
+250 ALRF
-256 KARQIK
+256 KARLIK

-267 KSDPTLKTSVPFSLG
+267 KDAETRTSLKFSLDQVM
-282 SIMNDEYEDYEDYE
+282 SDECEDIEKYEDVNVKIKFK
-296 NVGKNIRFKN
+296 NVGE
-306 LDALN
+306 LN
-311 ELIESKTSYLSRMK
+311 NLIEESVNYLSRMK

-354 FIIPLITEVFNLSEN
+354 FIIPLITEVFNLSES

-404 KKIPSL
+404 RKIPSL
-410 VNTSDLQ
+410 VNTSELQ
-417 KKLISELAEEISD
+417 KKLISVLAEEISD

-459 KIRFYMDLYK
+459 KIRLYMDLYK

-483 FLKEES
+483 FLKVES

-550 WAALGVFLWGVFAV
+550 WAALGIFLWGVFAV

-608 LTINTDFTSVISSNM
+608 LAINTDFTSVVSSNM
-623 KDYFNK
+623 KDYFSK
-629 LVRENIKSV
+629 LVKENIKSV

>member
-1 MVQLVRPDK
+1 MVQLVKPNK
-10 NKHQYII
+10 NKHRYVV

-23 GETSAAICKLE
+23 GETSAAICELE
-34 WNKSA
+34 WDKSA

-45 FSDIDMDRSAK
+45 IRDIDMDRNAK
-56 KKVIVSAICKKP
+56 KKVIVSAICKTP
-68 DGGYHIADAAFHPNN
+68 NGRYHIGNEAFEPDN
-83 LVENSQLS
+83 LIEGTQLS

-97 PKQIDGERETL
+97 PQQIDGEKEQL
-108 MIAYMKTVYERIL
+108 MIAYMRTVYERIRNYE
-121 ENKECLKEGNHIVYI
+121 ENLKDDNHIVYI
-136 ARPSGWVE
+136 ARPSGWVK

-150 YRKMAIQAG
+150 YIQMALKAG
-159 IPLGGLTSESRAAI
+159 IPIGGLTSESRAAI

-179 NVGFSKIVT
+179 NVGFAKEVS

-206 SDNIE
+206 KDSDEN
-211 KPIDYGYDLGASIIE
+211 PIDFGYNLGASAIE
-226 RTIYEELLLPIDKV
+226 QAIYEKLIYPTEDV
-240 DSFLEKYPFY
+240 DEFVANYPQY
-250 SNALLF
+250 VDALRF
-256 KARQIK
+256 QARLIK

-267 KSDPTLKTSVPFSLG
+267 KDPETRTLVKFSLDKVM
-282 SIMNDEYEDYEDYE
+282 SEECEDIEKYEDVD
-296 NVGKNIRFKN
+296 VKIKFKN
-306 LDALN
+306 VNELN
-311 ELIESKTSYLSRMK
+311 ELIENEATYISRMK
-325 EAMIDYRDN
+325 ESMIDYRDN
-334 HIHGKKV
+334 HINGKNV

-354 FIIPLITEVFNLSEN
+354 FIIPLITEVFNLSET

-383 RGIASLGVADAATD
+383 RGIASLGVADAVTD
-397 VLVSELE
+397 VLVAELE
-404 KKIPSL
+404 KKKPSV
-410 VNTSDLQ
+410 VNTSELQ
-417 KKLISELAEEISD
+417 KKLIAELSEEISD
-430 SSWKAVESA
+430 SSWKAVENA
-439 CLSFKTSQLNKSLEM
+439 CLSFKTSQLEKSLEM
-454 KDLEN
+454 KDLES

-469 ENDLPRIISKVFNK
+469 EHELPRIISNVFNK

-510 SVAMNHISGSSA
+510 SVSMNQISGSSA
-522 INDELNKMAENIA
+522 INNELNKMAENIA
-535 EICAKNTTSTISKVL
+535 EICAKNTTSTIGKVL

-593 EFEIKVNVSM
+593 KFEIKTNVSM

-608 LTINTDFTSVISSNM
+608 LAVNKEFTSVVSSNM

-629 LVRENIKSV
+629 LVKENIKQV

>member
-23 GETSAAICKLE
+23 GETSA
-34 WNKSA
+34 
-39 GTSEQK
+39 
-45 FSDIDMDRSAK
+45 
-56 KKVIVSAICKKP
+56 AICKKP

-97 PKQIDGERETL
+97 PQQIDGERETL

-282 SIMNDEYEDYEDYE
+282 SIMNDEYEDYEDY
-296 NVGKNIRFKN
+296 
-306 LDALN
+306 
-311 ELIESKTSYLSRMK
+311 
-325 EAMIDYRDN
+325 
-334 HIHGKKV
+334 
-341 HGVFLTGGASRMN
+341 
-354 FIIPLITEVFNLSEN
+354 
-369 QVKID
+369 
-374 GDNPSLTIS
+374 
-383 RGIASLGVADAATD
+383 
-397 VLVSELE
+397 
-404 KKIPSL
+404 
-410 VNTSDLQ
+410 
-417 KKLISELAEEISD
+417 
-430 SSWKAVESA
+430 
-439 CLSFKTSQLNKSLEM
+439 
-454 KDLEN
+454 
-459 KIRFYMDLYK
+459 
-469 ENDLPRIISKVFNK
+469 
-483 FLKEES
+483 
-489 DNVRIELNKIIS
+489 
-501 YYAPGREIK
+501 
-510 SVAMNHISGSSA
+510 
-522 INDELNKMAENIA
+522 
-535 EICAKNTTSTISKVL
+535 
-550 WAALGVFLWGVFAV
+550 
-564 LYYAIKG
+564 
-571 VINYFRSEE
+571 
-580 SKRKDLCKKIEEK
+580 
-593 EFEIKVNVSM
+593 
-603 ELEKQ
+603 
-608 LTINTDFTSVISSNM
+608 
-623 KDYFNK
+623 
-629 LVRENIKSV
+629 
-638 RIPIE
+638 

>member
-1 MVQLVRPDK
+1 MAQLVKPDK

-23 GETSAAICKLE
+23 GETSAAISELE

-45 FSDIDMDRSAK
+45 VRDIDMDRNAK
-56 KKVIVSAICKKP
+56 KKVIVSAICKTP
-68 DGGYHIADAAFHPNN
+68 DGRYHIGNEAFEPDN
-83 LVENSQLS
+83 LIEGTQLS

-97 PKQIDGERETL
+97 PKKMDGEREQL

-121 ENKECLKEGNHIVYI
+121 SYEENLKLGNHIVYI

-150 YRKMAIQAG
+150 YRQMAIQAG

-179 NVGFSKIVT
+179 NVGFAKEVS

-206 SDNIE
+206 SDKAEN
-211 KPIDYGYDLGASIIE
+211 PIDYGYDLGASAIE
-226 RTIYEELLLPIDKV
+226 QTIYDQLILPTEGVKVFVDTYPQYID
-240 DSFLEKYPFY
+240 
-250 SNALLF
+250 ALRF
-256 KARQIK
+256 KARLIK

-267 KSDPTLKTSVPFSLG
+267 KDAETRTSLKFSLDQVM
-282 SIMNDEYEDYEDYE
+282 SDECEDIEKYEDVDVKIKFK
-296 NVGKNIRFKN
+296 NVGE
-306 LDALN
+306 LN
-311 ELIESKTSYLSRMK
+311 RLIEESVNYLSRMK

-383 RGIASLGVADAATD
+383 RGIASLGAADAATD

-404 KKIPSL
+404 RKIPSL
-410 VNTSDLQ
+410 VNTSELQ
-417 KKLISELAEEISD
+417 KKLISVLAEEISD

-459 KIRFYMDLYK
+459 KIRLYMDLYK

-483 FLKEES
+483 FLKVES

-550 WAALGVFLWGVFAV
+550 WAALGIFLWGVFAV

-608 LTINTDFTSVISSNM
+608 LAINTDFTSVVSSNM
-623 KDYFNK
+623 KDYFSK
-629 LVRENIKSV
+629 LVKENIKSV

>member
-1 MVQLVRPDK
+1 
-10 NKHQYII
+10 
-17 GIDFGH
+17 
-23 GETSAAICKLE
+23 
-34 WNKSA
+34 
-39 GTSEQK
+39 
-45 FSDIDMDRSAK
+45 
-56 KKVIVSAICKKP
+56 
-68 DGGYHIADAAFHPNN
+68 
-83 LVENSQLS
+83 
-91 VCFKQA
+91 
-97 PKQIDGERETL
+97 
-108 MIAYMKTVYERIL
+108 
-121 ENKECLKEGNHIVYI
+121 
-136 ARPSGWVE
+136 
-144 EETKEL
+144 
-150 YRKMAIQAG
+150 MAIQAG

-296 NVGKNIRFKN
+296 NVSKNIRFKN

-311 ELIESKTSYLSRMK
+311 ELIESKTSYLSRLK
-325 EAMIDYRDN
+325 NAMIDYRDN

-354 FIIPLITEVFNLSEN
+354 FIIPLITEVFNLPES

-383 RGIASLGVADAATD
+383 RGIASLGAADAATD

-417 KKLISELAEEISD
+417 GPLILKLAETVSE
-430 SSWKAVESA
+430 SSWKAVADA
-439 CLSFKTSQLNKSLEM
+439 CNNFKKVNLDKNMDM

-459 KIRFYMDLYK
+459 MIKRYLEAYK
-469 ENDLPRIISKVFNK
+469 VCQLPNIISTTFSKYLRETSENI
-483 FLKEES
+483 
-489 DNVRIELNKIIS
+489 RIELNKIIS
-501 YYAPGREIK
+501 YYAPGREIR
-510 SVAMNHISGSSA
+510 SVGMGNLSTGSA
-522 INDELNKMAENIA
+522 IGQELNKMADSIA

-564 LYYAIKG
+564 LYYAVKG

-593 EFEIKVNVSM
+593 EEEIKRNVLE
-603 ELEKQ
+603 ELFDK
-608 LTINTDFTSVISSNM
+608 LSNNTEFTSVVSTNM
-623 KDYFNK
+623 EQYFNK

>member
-1 MVQLVRPDK
+1 MAQLVRPDK
-10 NKHQYII
+10 NKHQYIV

-23 GETSAAICKLE
+23 GETSAAICELE
-34 WNKSA
+34 WDKSA

-45 FSDIDMDRSAK
+45 FRDIDMDRNAK
-56 KKVIVSAICKKP
+56 KKVIVSAICKTSN
-68 DGGYHIADAAFHPNN
+68 GHYHIGNEAFEPDY
-83 LVENSQLS
+83 LMEDTQLS

-97 PKQIDGERETL
+97 PKQIDGEKEQL
-108 MIAYMKTVYERIL
+108 MIAYMRTVYERIL
-121 ENKECLKEGNHIVYI
+121 NYEEKLEKGNHIVYI

-150 YRKMAIQAG
+150 YRQMAIEAG

-179 NVGFSKIVT
+179 NVGFAKEVS

-206 SDNIE
+206 SDKAEN
-211 KPIDYGYDLGASIIE
+211 PIDYGYDLGASAIE
-226 RTIYEELLLPIDKV
+226 QTIYDQLILSTEGVKEFVTTYPQYID
-240 DSFLEKYPFY
+240 
-250 SNALLF
+250 ALRF
-256 KARQIK
+256 KARLIK

-267 KSDPTLKTSVPFSLG
+267 KDAETRTVSKFSLDQVM
-282 SIMNDEYEDYEDYE
+282 SDECEDLEKYEDID
-296 NVGKNIRFKN
+296 VKIKFKN
-306 LDALN
+306 VTELN
-311 ELIESKTSYLSRMK
+311 ELIENGVSYLSRMK
-325 EAMIDYRDN
+325 EAMLDYRDN
-334 HIHGKKV
+334 HIRGKKV

-354 FIIPLITEVFNLSEN
+354 FIIPLITEVFGLSES

-383 RGIASLGVADAATD
+383 RGIALLGVADAATD

-410 VNTSDLQ
+410 VNTSELQ
-417 KKLISELAEEISD
+417 KKLIKELSEEISD

-439 CLSFKTSQLNKSLEM
+439 CLSFKTSQLDKSLEM
-454 KDLEN
+454 KDLES

-469 ENDLPRIISKVFNK
+469 EHDLPRVIAKVFNK
-483 FLKEES
+483 FLKDES
-489 DNVRIELNKIIS
+489 DNIRLELNKIIS

-510 SVAMNHISGSSA
+510 SVSMSHISGSSA
-522 INDELNKMAENIA
+522 INEELNKMAENIA
-535 EICAKNTTSTISKVL
+535 EICAKNTTSTIGKVL
-550 WAALGVFLWGVFAV
+550 WAALGIFLWGVFAL

-593 EFEIKVNVSM
+593 ESEIKLNVSM

-608 LTINTDFTSVISSNM
+608 LAVNTEFTSVVSANM

-629 LVRENIKSV
+629 LVRENIKQV

>member
-1 MVQLVRPDK
+1 MAQLVKPDK

-23 GETSAAICKLE
+23 GETSAAISELE

-45 FSDIDMDRSAK
+45 VRDIDMDRNAK
-56 KKVIVSAICKKP
+56 KKVIVSAICKTP
-68 DGGYHIADAAFHPNN
+68 DGRYHIGNEAFEPDN
-83 LVENSQLS
+83 LIEGTQLS

-97 PKQIDGERETL
+97 PKKMDGEREQL

-121 ENKECLKEGNHIVYI
+121 SYEENLKSGNHIVYI

-150 YRKMAIQAG
+150 YRQMAIQAG

-179 NVGFSKIVT
+179 NVGFAKEVS

-206 SDNIE
+206 SDKAEN
-211 KPIDYGYDLGASIIE
+211 PIDYGYDLGASAIE
-226 RTIYEELLLPIDKV
+226 QTIYTQLILPTEGVQEFV
-240 DSFLEKYPFY
+240 DTYPQY
-250 SNALLF
+250 VDALRF
-256 KARQIK
+256 KARLIK

-267 KSDPTLKTSVPFSLG
+267 KDAETRTSLKFSLDQVM
-282 SIMNDEYEDYEDYE
+282 SDECEDIEKYEDVD
-296 NVGKNIRFKN
+296 VKIKFKNIGE
-306 LDALN
+306 LN
-311 ELIESKTSYLSRMK
+311 RLIEESVNYLSRMK

-354 FIIPLITEVFNLSEN
+354 FIIPLITEVFNLLES

-383 RGIASLGVADAATD
+383 RGIASLGAADAATD

-417 KKLISELAEEISD
+417 GPLILKLAETVSE
-430 SSWKAVESA
+430 SSWKAVADA
-439 CLSFKTSQLNKSLEM
+439 CNNFKKVRLNQSMEM

-459 KIRFYMDLYK
+459 MIKQYLDAYK
-469 ENDLPRIISKVFNK
+469 EHELPHVISTTFSKYLRETSENI
-483 FLKEES
+483 
-489 DNVRIELNKIIS
+489 RIELNKIIS
-501 YYAPGREIK
+501 YYAPGREIR
-510 SVAMNHISGSSA
+510 SVGMGNLSTGSA
-522 INDELNKMAENIA
+522 IGQELNKMADSIA

-564 LYYAIKG
+564 LYYAVKG

-593 EFEIKVNVSM
+593 KEEIKRNVLE
-603 ELEKQ
+603 ELFDK
-608 LTINTDFTSVISSNM
+608 LSNNTEFTSVVSTNM
-623 KDYFNK
+623 EQYFNK

>member
-23 GETSAAICKLE
+23 GETSAAICELE

-56 KKVIVSAICKKP
+56 KKVIVSVICKKP

-97 PKQIDGERETL
+97 PQQIDGERETL

-267 KSDPTLKTSVPFSLG
+267 KNDPTLKTSVPFSLG

-296 NVGKNIRFKN
+296 NVSKNIRFKN

-325 EAMIDYRDN
+325 NAMIDYRDN

-354 FIIPLITEVFNLSEN
+354 FIIPLITEVFNLPES

-383 RGIASLGVADAATD
+383 RGIASLGAADAATD

-417 KKLISELAEEISD
+417 GPLILKLAETVSE
-430 SSWKAVESA
+430 SSWKAVADA
-439 CLSFKTSQLNKSLEM
+439 CNNFKKVNLDKNMDM

-459 KIRFYMDLYK
+459 MIKRYLEAYK
-469 ENDLPRIISKVFNK
+469 VCQLPNIISTTFSKYLRETSENI
-483 FLKEES
+483 
-489 DNVRIELNKIIS
+489 RIELNKIIS
-501 YYAPGREIK
+501 YYAPGRELRTVGMGNL
-510 SVAMNHISGSSA
+510 STGSA
-522 INDELNKMAENIA
+522 IGQELNKMADSIA

-564 LYYAIKG
+564 LYYAVKG

-593 EFEIKVNVSM
+593 EEEIKRNVLE
-603 ELEKQ
+603 ELFDK
-608 LTINTDFTSVISSNM
+608 LSNNTEFTSVVSTNM
-623 KDYFNK
+623 EQYFNR

>member
-23 GETSAAICKLE
+23 GETSAAISELE

-45 FSDIDMDRSAK
+45 VRDIDMDRNAK
-56 KKVIVSAICKKP
+56 KKVIVSAICKTP
-68 DGGYHIADAAFHPNN
+68 DGRYHIGNEAFEPDY
-83 LVENSQLS
+83 LVEDTQLS

-97 PKQIDGERETL
+97 PKKMDGEKEQL

-121 ENKECLKEGNHIVYI
+121 GYEENLKPGNHIVYI
-136 ARPSGWVE
+136 ARPSGWVDE
-144 EETKEL
+144 VTKEL
-150 YRKMAIQAG
+150 YRQMAIQAG

-179 NVGFSKIVT
+179 HVGFAKEVS

-206 SDNIE
+206 SDKAEN
-211 KPIDYGYDLGASIIE
+211 PIDYGYDLGASAIE
-226 RTIYEELLLPIDKV
+226 QTIYDQLILPTEGVKEFVDTYPQYID
-240 DSFLEKYPFY
+240 
-250 SNALLF
+250 ALRF
-256 KARQIK
+256 KARLIK

-267 KSDPTLKTSVPFSLG
+267 KDAETRTSLKFSLDQVM
-282 SIMNDEYEDYEDYE
+282 SDECEDIEKYEDVDVKIKFK
-296 NVGKNIRFKN
+296 NVGE
-306 LDALN
+306 LN
-311 ELIESKTSYLSRMK
+311 NLIEESVNYLSRMK

-354 FIIPLITEVFNLSEN
+354 FIIPLITEVFNLSES

-404 KKIPSL
+404 RKIPSL
-410 VNTSDLQ
+410 VNTSELQ
-417 KKLISELAEEISD
+417 KKLISVLAEEISD

-439 CLSFKTSQLNKSLEM
+439 CLSFKTSLLNKSLEM

-459 KIRFYMDLYK
+459 KIRLYMDLYK

-483 FLKEES
+483 FLKVES

-550 WAALGVFLWGVFAV
+550 WAALGIFLWGVFAV

-608 LTINTDFTSVISSNM
+608 LAINTDFTSVVSSNM
-623 KDYFNK
+623 KDYFSK
-629 LVRENIKSV
+629 LVKENIKSV

>member
-1 MVQLVRPDK
+1 MAQLVRPDK
-10 NKHQYII
+10 NEHQYII

-23 GETSAAICKLE
+23 GETSAAICELE
-34 WNKSA
+34 WEKSA

-45 FSDIDMDRSAK
+45 VRDIDMDRNAK
-56 KKVIVSAICKKP
+56 KKVIVSAICKTP
-68 DGGYHIADAAFHPNN
+68 DGRYHIGNEAFEPDN
-83 LVENSQLS
+83 LIEGTQLS

-97 PKQIDGERETL
+97 PKHIDGEREQL
-108 MIAYMKTVYERIL
+108 MIAYMQTVYERIL
-121 ENKECLKEGNHIVYI
+121 SYEENLKPGNHIVYI

-144 EETKEL
+144 EDTKEL
-150 YRKMAIQAG
+150 YRLMAIKAG

-179 NVGFSKIVT
+179 HVGFAKEVS

-206 SDNIE
+206 SDKAEN
-211 KPIDYGYDLGASIIE
+211 PIDYGYDLGASAIE
-226 RTIYEELLLPIDKV
+226 QTIYNQLILPTEGVEEFVKTYPQYID
-240 DSFLEKYPFY
+240 
-250 SNALLF
+250 ALRF
-256 KARQIK
+256 KARLIK

-267 KSDPTLKTSVPFSLG
+267 KDTETRTSLKFSLDQVM
-282 SIMNDEYEDYEDYE
+282 SDECEDIEKYEDVDVKIKFK
-296 NVGKNIRFKN
+296 NVGE
-306 LDALN
+306 LN
-311 ELIESKTSYLSRMK
+311 CLIEESVNYLSRMK
-325 EAMIDYRDN
+325 EAMINYRDN

-354 FIIPLITEVFNLSEN
+354 FIIPLITEVFYLSEN

-383 RGIASLGVADAATD
+383 RGIASLGAADAATD

-410 VNTSDLQ
+410 INTSDLQ
-417 KKLISELAEEISD
+417 GALISQLAENVSD
-430 SSWKAVESA
+430 SSWKAVADA
-439 CLSFKTSQLNKSLEM
+439 CNNFKKVLLNQSMDM

-459 KIRFYMDLYK
+459 MIKQHLDAYK
-469 ENDLPRIISKVFNK
+469 EHELPNVISTTFSKY
-483 FLKEES
+483 LKDTSE
-489 DNVRIELNKIIS
+489 NIRVELNKIIS
-501 YYAPGREIK
+501 YYAPGREIR
-510 SVAMNHISGSSA
+510 SVGMGNLSTGSA
-522 INDELNKMAENIA
+522 ISQELNKMADSIA
-535 EICAKNTTSTISKVL
+535 EICAKNTTGTISKVL
-550 WAALGVFLWGVFAV
+550 WAALGIFLWGVFAV

-593 EFEIKVNVSM
+593 ESEIKLNISM

-608 LTINTDFTSVISSNM
+608 LAINTDFTSVVSSNM

-629 LVRENIKSV
+629 LVKENIKSV

>member
-23 GETSAAICKLE
+23 GETSAAICELE

-39 GTSEQK
+39 GTSEKK
-45 FSDIDMDRSAK
+45 FRDIDMDRNAK
-56 KKVIVSAICKKP
+56 KKVIVSAICKTP
-68 DGGYHIADAAFHPNN
+68 DGRYHIGNEAFEPDN
-83 LVENSQLS
+83 LIEDTQLS

-97 PKQIDGERETL
+97 PKQIDGERELL

-121 ENKECLKEGNHIVYI
+121 SYEENLKPGNHIVYI
-136 ARPSGWVE
+136 ARPSGWVDE
-144 EETKEL
+144 NTKEL
-150 YRKMAIQAG
+150 YRQMAIQAG

-179 NVGFSKIVT
+179 HVGFAKVVS

-206 SDNIE
+206 SDKAEN
-211 KPIDYGYDLGASIIE
+211 PIDYGYDLGASAIE
-226 RTIYEELLLPIDKV
+226 QTIYDQLILPTEGVQEFV
-240 DSFLEKYPFY
+240 DIYPKYVD
-250 SNALLF
+250 ALRF
-256 KARQIK
+256 KARLIK

-267 KSDPTLKTSVPFSLG
+267 KDAETRTSLKFSLDQVM
-282 SIMNDEYEDYEDYE
+282 SDECEDIEKYEDVDVKIKFK
-296 NVGKNIRFKN
+296 NVGE
-306 LDALN
+306 LN
-311 ELIESKTSYLSRMK
+311 NLIEESVNYLSRMK

-354 FIIPLITEVFNLSEN
+354 FIIPLITEVFNLSES

-404 KKIPSL
+404 RKIPSL
-410 VNTSDLQ
+410 VNTSELQ
-417 KKLISELAEEISD
+417 KKLISVLAEEISD

-459 KIRFYMDLYK
+459 KIRLYMDLYK

-483 FLKEES
+483 FLKVES

-550 WAALGVFLWGVFAV
+550 WAALGIFLWGVFAV

-608 LTINTDFTSVISSNM
+608 LAINTDFTSVVSSNM
-623 KDYFNK
+623 KDYFSK
-629 LVRENIKSV
+629 LVKENIKSV

>member
-1 MVQLVRPDK
+1 MAQLVKPDK

-23 GETSAAICKLE
+23 GETSAAISELE

-45 FSDIDMDRSAK
+45 VRDIDMDRNAK
-56 KKVIVSAICKKP
+56 KKVIVSAICKTP
-68 DGGYHIADAAFHPNN
+68 DGRYHIGNEAFEPDN
-83 LVENSQLS
+83 LIEGTQLS

-97 PKQIDGERETL
+97 PKKMDGEREQL

-121 ENKECLKEGNHIVYI
+121 CYEENLKLGNHIVYI
-136 ARPSGWVE
+136 ARPSGWVDE
-144 EETKEL
+144 VTKEL
-150 YRKMAIQAG
+150 YRQMAIQAS

-179 NVGFSKIVT
+179 HVGFAKEVS

-206 SDNIE
+206 SDNAE
-211 KPIDYGYDLGASIIE
+211 NPIDFGYDLGASAIE
-226 RTIYEELLLPIDKV
+226 QTIYDQLILPTEGVKEFVDTYPQYID
-240 DSFLEKYPFY
+240 
-250 SNALLF
+250 ALRF
-256 KARQIK
+256 KARLIK

-267 KSDPTLKTSVPFSLG
+267 KDAETRTSLKFSLDQVM
-282 SIMNDEYEDYEDYE
+282 SDECEDIEKYEDVDVKIKFK
-296 NVGKNIRFKN
+296 NVGE
-306 LDALN
+306 LN
-311 ELIESKTSYLSRMK
+311 NLIEESVNYLSRMK

-341 HGVFLTGGASRMN
+341 HGVFLTGGASRMS
-354 FIIPLITEVFNLSEN
+354 FIIPLITEVFNLSES

-404 KKIPSL
+404 RKIPSL
-410 VNTSDLQ
+410 VNTSELQ
-417 KKLISELAEEISD
+417 KKLISVLAEEISD
-430 SSWKAVESA
+430 SSWKVVESA

-459 KIRFYMDLYK
+459 KIRLYMDLYK

-483 FLKEES
+483 FLKVES

-550 WAALGVFLWGVFAV
+550 WAALGIFLWGVFAV

-608 LTINTDFTSVISSNM
+608 LAINTDFTSVVSSNM
-623 KDYFNK
+623 KDYFSK
-629 LVRENIKSV
+629 LVKENIKSV